1 MRLSIATKVFLGFVA
16 VLVCSAVV
24 SAYGVARLQ
33 RIGQGLSL
41 LSRPYMPLTRAV
53 SNLEAFQKERERS
66 TDRLIDEPDARV
78 RANLIALD
86 RTYFSRVVGERL
98 PFARRRGGRAA
109 RLHPRA
115 VREPAT
121 ERRRPRLARPDV
133 RAALRDRRP
142 RRGRGEGLGR

>member
-24 SAYGVARLQ
+24 SAYGVARLHG
-33 RIGQGLSL
+33 IGQGLSL

-86 RTYFSRVVGERL
+86 RTYFSPVAGER
-98 PFARRRGGRAA
+98 PPPPSRAGAASGSPSPSSWSRTRNRAPPTATRSTGSPRGS
-109 RLHPRA
+109 PPSP
-115 VREPAT
+115 PASRT
-121 ERRRPRLARPDV
+121 R
-133 RAALRDRRP
+133 
-142 RRGRGEGLGR
+142 